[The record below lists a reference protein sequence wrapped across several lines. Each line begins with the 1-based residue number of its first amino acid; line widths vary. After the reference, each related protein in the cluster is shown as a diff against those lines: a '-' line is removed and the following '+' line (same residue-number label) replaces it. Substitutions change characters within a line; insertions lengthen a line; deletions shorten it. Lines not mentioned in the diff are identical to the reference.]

1 MVGLQNAHLRKK
13 NVCFVKTAE
22 WKVLFPVDMYDIR
35 DDMKVNQTQ
44 TLTYTL
50 SHDSV
55 LKYLGLGVRKS
66 TGVNKG

>member
-1 MVGLQNAHLRKK
+1 MVGLQNAQIEKSD
-13 NVCFVKTAE
+13 CFVKTAE
-22 WKVLFPVDMYDIR
+22 RKLLFPMDMYDIR
-35 DDMKVNQTQ
+35 DGLKVNRSQ

-55 LKYLGLGVRKS
+55 LKYLGLGVRES